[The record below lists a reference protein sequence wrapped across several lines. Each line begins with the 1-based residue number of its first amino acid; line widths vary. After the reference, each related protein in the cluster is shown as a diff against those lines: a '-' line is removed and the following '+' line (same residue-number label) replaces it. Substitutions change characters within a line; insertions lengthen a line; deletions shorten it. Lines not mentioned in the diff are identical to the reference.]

1 MNTVASTEKPNSLE
15 QDKQVNP
22 QQSQFTSPDVNRSN
36 HQLRLFHSLI
46 HKRLAKKKLSLQM

>member
-22 QQSQFTSPDVNRSN
+22 QQSQFTSTRCRTEAIINFVC
-36 HQLRLFHSLI
+36 FTI
-46 HKRLAKKKLSLQM
+46 